1 MEIEFEF
8 NSIVIS
14 QQEIQEKYPGL
25 ISMINSYLPAKKTQ
39 KRRRSRKTQKLVCS
53 LIDDII
59 DSIDA
64 E

>member
-1 MEIEFEF
+1 MEIEFQF
-8 NSIVIS
+8 NSIVVS
-14 QQEIQEKYPGL
+14 QQELQEKYPGL
-25 ISMINSYLPAKKTQ
+25 VSMMNSYLPAKKTP
-39 KRRRSRKTQKLVCS
+39 KRRARRRKKKVSS